1 MRVNIARNADEAAGR
16 LDRMV
21 EPAREPEND
30 VSVDNARVVRW
41 AGPAFVLFSL
51 ILLPLDR
58 VATAAAAAATLP
70 GVGEPV
76 VGFGRQHDL
85 LGVAD
90 HHAKACTLAW
100 S

>member
-1 MRVNIARNADEAAGR
+1 VRVNIARNADEAAGR

-51 ILLPLDR
+51 ILLPWIAWRPPRPQRRRCR
-58 VATAAAAAATLP
+58 V
-70 GVGEPV
+70 
-76 VGFGRQHDL
+76 
-85 LGVAD
+85 
-90 HHAKACTLAW
+90 
-100 S
+100 